1 MKFTTAFDILN
12 ESSNT
17 KIARKG
23 WNGKGMYVEKRSIDV
38 VNNPLLLLKTPTG
51 CFNTW
56 IPSITD
62 LFADD
67 WEIVA

>member
-1 MKFTTAFDILN
+1 
-12 ESSNT
+12 
-17 KIARKG
+17 
-23 WNGKGMYVEKRSIDV
+23 MYIEKRSIDGV
-38 VNNPLLLLKTPTG
+38 DNPLLLLKTPTG

-56 IPSITD
+56 IPRIND